1 MNILKSMIHLK
12 DFITEGSRYYL
23 DLVRFTKNHAEVTD
37 GHVLVRMSNKRNEEM
52 IKDEDVFL
60 DKEDLNLI
68 KKFIHTKGFDCF
80 EVKKDGSGKKRITE
94 SGNQNELVIK
104 ETAELVGKWPNTDG
118 LLNQTMDKSFYE
130 FTLGVD
136 LFYGILTFLKRI
148 KKRSVSF
155 YFRKEDA
162 AVSASYIVGKSGYG
176 EDVTILFMPMKEDE
190 K

>member
-12 DFITEGSRYYL
+12 DFIMEGSRYYL

-52 IKDEDVFL
+52 VKLEDVFL

-68 KKFIHTKGFDCF
+68 KKFIRRTKDFDCF
-80 EVKKDGSGKKRITE
+80 EVKKYGSGRKLITE
-94 SGNQNELVIK
+94 SGNQNQLVIK

-162 AVSASYIVGKSGYG
+162 AVSASYIVGKSGDG
-176 EDVTILFMPMKEDE
+176 EDVTILFMPMKDD
-190 K
+190 